1 MPNST
6 LENKIDLLLSL
17 HQDQNKRLKA
27 LEERIGPN
35 RKEKDKKWISCSELG
50 KVVGLQGRTIQ
61 KYVLRGLFP
70 EEIVRKKVTG
80 KTYQYRIEAERGI
93 ELATLGFDQEEF
105 NAR

>member
-27 LEERIGPN
+27 LEERIDPN

-50 KVVGLQGRTIQ
+50 KVVGS
-61 KYVLRGLFP
+61 
-70 EEIVRKKVTG
+70 KKAAFISNHFIS
-80 KTYQYRIEAERGI
+80 QNE
-93 ELATLGFDQEEF
+93 Q
-105 NAR
+105 

>member
-27 LEERIGPN
+27 LEERIDPN

-50 KVVGLQGRTIQ
+50 KVIDNALKSRIGDNYEQSEQWKKLIKHFRQATILEVKFWEMGLHG
-61 KYVLRGLFP
+61 
-70 EEIVRKKVTG
+70 E
-80 KTYQYRIEAERGI
+80 
-93 ELATLGFDQEEF
+93 
-105 NAR
+105 

>member
-27 LEERIGPN
+27 LEERIDPN
-35 RKEKDKKWISCSELG
+35 RKEKEKKWISCSELG

-80 KTYQYRIEAERGI
+80 KTYQYRIQADKGI
-93 ELATLGFDQEEF
+93 ELAQHGFEVEDYGK
-105 NAR
+105 